1 NTASNKQGISSYGTE
16 DYSVPL
22 FLPSGFQGGY
32 SVPVTA
38 QDSRGRLPDT
48 TGHAVPLTWQ
58 DQFPNQ
64 VIFPSQSSSALR
76 TVLFSAVG
84 FCTVQKSTTPVQK
97 ATRPG
102 AAATARAGPGKIV
115 DNGVGIYT
123 AAVAVECLYLF
134 DMFLYAP
141 EGAAVP
147 AVAADGAAIS
157 CIFCSE
163 RAAASAGQSRRSR

>member
-1 NTASNKQGISSYGTE
+1 MATSTS
-16 DYSVPL
+16 
-22 FLPSGFQGGY
+22 F
-32 SVPVTA
+32 
-38 QDSRGRLPDT
+38 
-48 TGHAVPLTWQ
+48 AVPHQSSPENWPFLVARLNWLTTNPTGLWQ
-58 DQFPNQ
+58 WRNTTMNTYGHLIFDQFPNQ

-102 AAATARAGPGKIV
+102 AAATAGPGKIV

-157 CIFCSE
+157 CIFCSYDV
-163 RAAASAGQSRRSR
+163 RSSSLLKSLN